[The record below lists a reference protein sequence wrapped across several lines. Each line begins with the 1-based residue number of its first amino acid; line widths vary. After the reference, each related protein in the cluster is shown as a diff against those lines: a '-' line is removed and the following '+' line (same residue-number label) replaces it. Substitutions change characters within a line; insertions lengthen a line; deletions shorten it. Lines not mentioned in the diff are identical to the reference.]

1 MVFYFIRGEAG
12 RWRWRWRRGGNGW
25 GNGRGWAGGEGAGG
39 GWEVGMVDGRQE
51 EKGQVRKGEKG

>member
-1 MVFYFIRGEAG
+1 MVFYFIRGETG
-12 RWRWRWRRGGNGW
+12 RWRRGDERGD
-25 GNGRGWAGGEGAGG
+25 GRGWAGGEGAGG